1 MSFKKLFTKLV
12 NRGVALDSIA
22 QKQLKRYKAS
32 ARERARA
39 TGLADAVGTYG
50 QLVQLGERF
59 TKPQIVERGF
69 FHEHCTY
76 VLGSPI
82 ATPPTAKDVE
92 AAMAENARMREQA
105 KAEGKRRLAKG
116 QAKIARGDV
125 CIVFSTE
132 NLLLNAYRQQCSGFP
147 AFMCVDFTHRL
158 VLEKYNLCVIGTVD
172 PAQHFHFIALA
183 MTSHEDEATHE
194 RIFKLVR
201 DEVDAIVEERAAKKQ
216 RV

>member
-1 MSFKKLFTKLV
+1 M
-12 NRGVALDSIA
+12 
-22 QKQLKRYKAS
+22 
-32 ARERARA
+32 
-39 TGLADAVGTYG
+39 GLADAVGTYG
-50 QLVQLGERF
+50 QLVQIGERF
-59 TKPQIVERGF
+59 TKAQIVERGF
-69 FHEHCTY
+69 FNEHCAY
-76 VLGSPI
+76 VLGQPI
-82 ATPPTAKDVE
+82 ATAPTAEDVE
-92 AAMAENARMREQA
+92 AAIAENARMREQA

-116 QAKIARGDV
+116 QTKITRGDV

-183 MTSHEDEATHE
+183 MTSHEDEVTHE

-201 DEVDAIVEERAAKKQ
+201 YEIDAIVEERAVKKQ

>member
-1 MSFKKLFTKLV
+1 MTFKKLHEKV
-12 NRGVALDSIA
+12 VKRGVALDSTG
-22 QKQLKRYKAS
+22 QKQLKRYMAS

-39 TGLADAVGTYG
+39 AGLTDAVGTYG

-59 TKPQIVERGF
+59 TKAQIVERGF
-69 FHEHCTY
+69 FHEHCPY
-76 VLGSPI
+76 VLGEPI
-82 ATPPTAKDVE
+82 ATPPTAEDVE
-92 AAMAENARMREQA
+92 AAMAENARMREHA

-116 QAKIARGDV
+116 QTKIARGNV